1 MTQHMTKQQ
10 IVDALVADVKKQS
23 NIDDTELERN
33 AYEDLLK
40 KMNEKDQELIKNSDE
55 FGKPVTIDL
64 GTIKA
69 EEIDSFLQNID
80 QKI

>member
-1 MTQHMTKQQ
+1 MTQHLTPEQKQAIRDKYKQ
-10 IVDALVADVKKQS
+10 IEQEEES
-23 NIDDTELERN
+23 NKERN